1 MEIVKVNNI
10 KFDFANAVELL
21 ALAES
26 TNMKISEIMLKRE
39 IEVFGKTE
47 EEVKKDLM
55 HSYNIMKNSTQKALT
70 EDLKSM
76 GGLLGGEAKKLKA
89 RQDKNPVCGSLMS
102 KVIAYAMGVLEVNTS
117 MGLIVAA
124 PTAGSSGVI
133 PGVFTAIQEEYD
145 FSDETMLEALF
156 TASALG
162 YMITRNATVSGAE
175 GGCQAEIGAASAM
188 AAGAMTELMGGTPLQ
203 VLDAASTAISN
214 MLGLVCDPI
223 AGLVEV
229 PCQKRNAM
237 GASNAL
243 ISAEIT
249 LAGIRN
255 HIPFDETIE
264 AMYQVGRSL
273 PFELRETAL
282 GGLAATKT
290 GCSLCKQI
298 FG

>member
-1 MEIVKVNNI
+1 MKENNI
-10 KFDFANAVELL
+10 NFDFANAVELL
-21 ALAES
+21 ALTEETGMSIAQV
-26 TNMKISEIMLKRE
+26 MLRRE
-39 IEVFGKTE
+39 VQVFGKPE
-47 EEVKKDLM
+47 EKVLSDLM
-55 HSYNIMKNSTQKALT
+55 HSYNIMKNSTKKALN

-76 GGLLGGEAKKLKA
+76 GGLLGGEEKLIMA
-89 RQDKNPVCGSLMS
+89 RKDKNPVCGSFMS
-102 KVIAYAMGVLEVNTS
+102 KVIAYSMGVLEVNTS

-145 FSDETMLEALF
+145 LTDDQMMDAMLV
-156 TASALG
+156 ASAVG
-162 YMITRNATVSGAE
+162 YIITRNATVSGAE
-175 GGCQAEIGAASAM
+175 GGCQAEMGSASAM
-188 AAGAMTELMGGTPLQ
+188 AAAAITEIMGGTPSQ
-203 VLDAASTAISN
+203 ALDAASSAIGN

-243 ISAEIT
+243 ICAEMT
-249 LAGIRN
+249 LAGVIN
-255 HIPFDETIE
+255 HIPFDQTVD

-273 PFELRETAL
+273 PYELRETAL
-282 GGLAATKT
+282 GGLAATKA
-290 GCSLCKQI
+290 GCSLCSKI

>member
-1 MEIVKVNNI
+1 MKENNMN
-10 KFDFANAVELL
+10 FDFANAVELL
-21 ALAES
+21 ALTEETGMSIAQV
-26 TNMKISEIMLKRE
+26 MLKRE
-39 IEVFGKTE
+39 VQVFGRPE
-47 EEVKKDLM
+47 EKVLSDLM
-55 HSYNIMKNSTQKALT
+55 HSYNIMKNSTKKALN

-76 GGLLGGEAKKLKA
+76 GGLLGGEEKLIMA
-89 RQDKNPVCGSLMS
+89 RKDKNPVCGSFMS
-102 KVIAYAMGVLEVNTS
+102 KVIAYSMGVLEVNTS

-145 FSDETMLEALF
+145 LTDDQMMDAMLV
-156 TASALG
+156 ASAVG
-162 YMITRNATVSGAE
+162 YIITRNATVSGAE
-175 GGCQAEIGAASAM
+175 GGCQAEMGSASAM
-188 AAGAMTELMGGTPLQ
+188 AAAAITEIMGGTPSQ
-203 VLDAASTAISN
+203 ALDAASSAIGN

-243 ISAEIT
+243 ICAEMT
-249 LAGIRN
+249 LAGVIN
-255 HIPFDETIE
+255 HIPFDQTVD

-273 PFELRETAL
+273 PYELRETAL
-282 GGLAATKT
+282 GGLAATKA
-290 GCSLCKQI
+290 GCNLCSKI

>member
-1 MEIVKVNNI
+1 MKENNLN
-10 KFDFANAVELL
+10 FDFANAVELL
-21 ALAES
+21 ALTEETGMSIAQV
-26 TNMKISEIMLKRE
+26 MLRRE
-39 IEVFGKTE
+39 VQVFGKPE
-47 EEVKKDLM
+47 EKVLSDLM
-55 HSYNIMKNSTQKALT
+55 HSYNIMKNSTKKALN

-76 GGLLGGEAKKLKA
+76 GGLLGGEEKLIMA
-89 RQDKNPVCGSLMS
+89 RKDKNPVCGSFMS
-102 KVIAYAMGVLEVNTS
+102 KVIAYSMGVLEVNTS

-145 FSDETMLEALF
+145 LTDDQMMDAMLV
-156 TASALG
+156 ASAVG
-162 YMITRNATVSGAE
+162 YIITRNATVSGAE
-175 GGCQAEIGAASAM
+175 GGCQAEMGSASAM
-188 AAGAMTELMGGTPLQ
+188 AAAAITEIMGGTPSQ
-203 VLDAASTAISN
+203 ALDAASSAIGN

-243 ISAEIT
+243 ICAEMT
-249 LAGIRN
+249 LAGVIN
-255 HIPFDETIE
+255 HIPFDQTVD

-273 PFELRETAL
+273 PYELRETAL
-282 GGLAATKT
+282 GGLAATKA
-290 GCSLCKQI
+290 GCNLCSKI

>member
-1 MEIVKVNNI
+1 MKENNI
-10 KFDFANAVELL
+10 NFDFANAVELL
-21 ALAES
+21 ALTEETGMSIAQV
-26 TNMKISEIMLKRE
+26 MLRRE
-39 IEVFGKTE
+39 VQVFGKPE
-47 EEVKKDLM
+47 EKVLSDLM
-55 HSYNIMKNSTQKALT
+55 HSYNIMKNSTKKALN

-76 GGLLGGEAKKLKA
+76 GGLLGGEEKLIMA
-89 RQDKNPVCGSLMS
+89 RKDKNPVCGSFMS
-102 KVIAYAMGVLEVNTS
+102 KVLAYSMGVLEVNTS

-145 FSDETMLEALF
+145 LTDDQMMDAMLV
-156 TASALG
+156 ASAVG
-162 YMITRNATVSGAE
+162 YIITRNATVSGAE
-175 GGCQAEIGAASAM
+175 GGCQAEMGSASAM
-188 AAGAMTELMGGTPLQ
+188 AAAAITEIMGGTPSQ
-203 VLDAASTAISN
+203 ALDAASSAIGN

-243 ISAEIT
+243 ICAEMT
-249 LAGIRN
+249 LAGVIN
-255 HIPFDETIE
+255 HIPFDQTVD

-273 PFELRETAL
+273 PYELRETAL
-282 GGLAATKT
+282 GGLAATKA
-290 GCSLCKQI
+290 GCNLCSKI

>member
-1 MEIVKVNNI
+1 MKENNI
-10 KFDFANAVELL
+10 NFDFANAVELL
-21 ALAES
+21 ALTEETGMSIAQV
-26 TNMKISEIMLKRE
+26 MLRRE
-39 IEVFGKTE
+39 VQVFGKPE
-47 EEVKKDLM
+47 EKVLSDLM
-55 HSYNIMKNSTQKALT
+55 HSYNIMKNSTKKALN

-76 GGLLGGEAKKLKA
+76 GGLLGGEEKLIMARKDKK
-89 RQDKNPVCGSLMS
+89 PVCGSFMS
-102 KVIAYAMGVLEVNTS
+102 KVIAYSMGVLEVNTS

-145 FSDETMLEALF
+145 LTDDQMMDAMLV
-156 TASALG
+156 ASAVG
-162 YMITRNATVSGAE
+162 YIITRNATVSGAE
-175 GGCQAEIGAASAM
+175 GGCQAEMGSASAM
-188 AAGAMTELMGGTPLQ
+188 AAAAITEIMGGTPSQ
-203 VLDAASTAISN
+203 ALDAASSAIGN

-243 ISAEIT
+243 ICAEMT
-249 LAGIRN
+249 LAGVIN
-255 HIPFDETIE
+255 HIPIDQTVD

-273 PFELRETAL
+273 PYELRETAL
-282 GGLAATKT
+282 GGLAATKA
-290 GCSLCKQI
+290 GCNLCSKI